1 MQTFEE
7 WVCEGKLN
15 KEIIT
20 ESDDESIL
28 LIKLE
33 DGNMKVVSTIV
44 GETKPGSF
52 GSEKYEHTITYNG
65 LKTKFI
71 TNVDYE
77 VISFKGQALDALTL
91 FNHLIQQFNT
101 YGTVKSK

>member
-1 MQTFEE
+1 MKTFKEYLAE
-7 WVCEGKLN
+7 AKIE

-33 DGNMKVVSTIV
+33 DGNMKVVSRQL

-52 GSEKYEHTITYNG
+52 GSEKYEHIITYNG
-65 LKTKFI
+65 IKTVFV
-71 TNVDYE
+71 TNSDYE
-77 VISFKGQALDALTL
+77 AISFKGQALDALTL
-91 FNHLIQQFNT
+91 FNHLIQQFNMD
-101 YGTVKSK
+101 GTVKSK